1 MNKVKILEAKILRG
15 EILKILYNERPRG
28 LKESILKRSL
38 VGDYTNIEIE
48 KELAYLADR
57 RKAYIYRDDGDTSD
71 ETDAII
77 EISRFGIDLIEGTQ
91 APDPGIAF
99 REEGV

>member
-1 MNKVKILEAKILRG
+1 MNKLKILEAKILRG

-48 KELAYLADR
+48 KELAYLGDR
-57 RKAYIYRDDGDTSD
+57 GKTYIYRDSTD
-71 ETDAII
+71 ETDMII
-77 EISRFGIDLIEGTQ
+77 EISRFGVDLIEGTR

-99 REEGV
+99 REEGA

>member
-1 MNKVKILEAKILRG
+1 MNKLKILEAKMLRG

-48 KELAYLADR
+48 KELAYLGDR
-57 RKAYIYRDDGDTSD
+57 GKAYIYRDSTD
-71 ETDAII
+71 ETDMII
-77 EISRFGIDLIEGTQ
+77 EISRFGVDLIEGTR

-99 REEGV
+99 REEGA